1 MTIQQTQLIKRKRRG
16 GVIPCQK
23 RMWFVN
29 VHVSDIGWLWYFMAL
44 PYQNDRVGVNIVY
57 LHDIDYN

>member
-1 MTIQQTQLIKRKRRG
+1 
-16 GVIPCQK
+16 VIPCQK